1 MKNANENFKMIKKH
15 FTVLKIGFKSNADK
29 MPLNSFYVILKH
41 FEKMQGFK
49 CFSYDFKKLHLTED
63 FIKSAVRIS
72 GLTFDLYLDDVTGF
86 LDGRDGP
93 GWNHLTENKKFRVLC
108 CAVRACVCVCV
119 GCCQWTHYAFLHH
132 LLQLR
137 SSHFGLLQKRKK
149 VCKQGQDSRDGS
161 E

>member
-63 FIKSAVRIS
+63 FIKIAVRIS

-93 GWNHLTENKKFRVLC
+93 GWNHLTENKVQSAVLC
-108 CAVRACVCVCV
+108 VRVYVCVLAAVSGLTTPFSTTSFSLDRVILGSCRKERKSV
-119 GCCQWTHYAFLHH
+119 SRVRTHVMA
-132 LLQLR
+132 
-137 SSHFGLLQKRKK
+137 
-149 VCKQGQDSRDGS
+149 VND
-161 E
+161 